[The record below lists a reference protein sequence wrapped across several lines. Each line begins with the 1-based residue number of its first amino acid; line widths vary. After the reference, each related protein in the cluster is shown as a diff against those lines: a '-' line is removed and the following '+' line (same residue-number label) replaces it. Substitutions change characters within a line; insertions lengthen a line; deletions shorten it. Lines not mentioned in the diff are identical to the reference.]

1 MILQSLEQQPDQK
14 PAIGEVAG
22 RELPTQE
29 KIVARS
35 AVQRVPTMRDH
46 QAAVEQMRYQLYL
59 LDRSQHRKSIEDYI
73 ADMLEHPTTEAPV

>member
-22 RELPTQE
+22 RELPTHE

-35 AVQRVPTMRDH
+35 AAQKVPTMRDH